1 MKNNKLTTL
10 PSWQAIYNNE
20 ERSPIKK
27 WIIGVGIGFAI
38 LLFLPWTQNVNSKGV
53 VTTLYQDQRPQE
65 LNLPI
70 AGKIMKWWVKEG
82 DFVKKGDTI
91 LQVSEI
97 KTEYLDPQLIDKTKD
112 QSQAKK
118 MSIDYYRSKVSA
130 TDRQILAMQNLKELK
145 TKQLKNKCIQLEEK
159 LNGEKA
165 ELVAIENEMG
175 LLKDQYERQEK
186 LFSEGLV
193 SKTQLQQRSISY
205 QNSLAKKTALQN
217 KINQTIQDVQIA
229 HIELKSIDQEYSE
242 KIDKANGDKYQSLSM
257 IESTRSDVSKLEN
270 QVSNYTLRNEMY
282 VLLAPQDGQI
292 VQAKKS
298 GIGEIVKEG
307 EVVLKI
313 VPSISNYAVEL
324 FVKPVDFP
332 LIQLGQKVRFQFDG
346 FPAIV
351 FSGWPNASYGTFGG
365 EIKAI
370 ESNVGDNGLFRILVV
385 RDPKTKTWPKE
396 LRVGCGVRAIALLND
411 VPIWYEIW
419 RNINGFPPDFYK
431 KEIVKKQ
438 K

>member
-1 MKNNKLTTL
+1 MKNNKLQSL
-10 PSWQAIYNNE
+10 PSWQAIYYNNE
-20 ERSPIKK
+20 KSPIRR
-27 WIIGVGIGFAI
+27 WVLGVGFGFVI
-38 LLFLPWTQNVNSKGV
+38 LLFLPWTQNINSKGT

-70 AGKIMKWWVKEG
+70 AGKITKWWVKEG

-112 QSQAKK
+112 QSNAKK
-118 MSIDYYRSKVSA
+118 LAVDYYQSKIFSIE
-130 TDRQILAMQNLKELK
+130 RQILALQNLKDLK
-145 TKQLKNKCIQLEEK
+145 TKQLRNKYIQLEEK

-165 ELVAIENEMG
+165 ELTAVENEMG

-186 LFSEGLV
+186 LYLEGLV
-193 SKTQLQQRSISY
+193 SKTQLQQRNISY

-217 KINQTIQDVQIA
+217 KINQTNQDIQIA
-229 HIELKSIDQEYSE
+229 NIELKSIDQDYSE
-242 KIDKANGDKYQSLSM
+242 KIDKANGEKYQSLSM
-257 IESTRSDVSKLEN
+257 AESTKSDISKLEN

-292 VQAKKS
+292 IQAKKS

-307 EVVLKI
+307 EIVSKI
-313 VPSISNYAVEL
+313 VPSITNYAVEL

-332 LIQLGQKVRFQFDG
+332 LVQLGQKVRFQFDG

-370 ESNVGDNGLFRILVV
+370 ESNIGENGMFRILVV
-385 RDPKTKTWPKE
+385 HDPKTKKWPEE
-396 LRVGCGVRAIALLND
+396 LRVGCGAHAIALLND

-431 KEIVKKQ
+431 NQRGKKQ